1 MWRFVTTG
9 NIPMQKFVPVIARL
23 LLAQL
28 FLLATVFQVI
38 AITSHPDG
46 YTAYQVYLGQFGLPG
61 IFAPLTLLIQF
72 AGGMLLLLGYKARA
86 AAYVMTG
93 YALFVA
99 FFLKLGEPIIFMQYL
114 AIAGGMLALAGSAPT
129 ACSLDNLRSGK

>member
-1 MWRFVTTG
+1 
-9 NIPMQKFVPVIARL
+9 MQKYIPVLARL

-28 FLLATVFQVI
+28 FLVATIFQVI

-61 IFAPLTLLIQF
+61 VFAPLTLLIQF
-72 AGGMLLLLGYKARA
+72 VGSALLLLGFKTRA
-86 AAYVMTG
+86 AAYVLAG

-99 FFLKLGEPIIFMQYL
+99 FALKLGDPIALMQYL
-114 AIAGGMLALAGSAPT
+114 AIAGGMLALAAIAPT
-129 ACSLDNLRSGK
+129 ACSLDNLGKSSK